1 MIQVYIISLKESQRR
16 LDTEKLV
23 LESNEKFK
31 GRCVFQIF
39 DAISPKHED
48 FEKFVQELYDAQ
60 SMLKSDWFHSDY
72 CYQELLPQEFGCYL
86 SHYLLWKE
94 CVKTNQPVVILEDD
108 VTLESNFMQALEDCL
123 KSPFDF
129 VRLYGHYWGGHK
141 TNLCALPI
149 YTEAEEA
156 DYTEAEETDY
166 YIKAEAP
173 IENHEVTP
181 PNSTQDTQQDFIN
194 ETQQNPKEPFE
205 PCKIAPQKIS
215 FNQVV
220 FKKIKRKLNHF
231 IGNILAR
238 TEVYKKL
245 VAKYDELTGKYD
257 ELTGK
262 YDELTGKY
270 DELTGKYDE
279 LTGKYDELT
288 GKYDE
293 LTGKYDELTGKYD
306 ELTGK
311 YDELTGK
318 YDELT
323 GKYDELTGKYESL
336 LAKEANIKETFWE
349 RRADNEK
356 EAFFLEH
363 FYLTSVYVSTT
374 AGYYI
379 TPKGTKTFIEATER
393 FKIIEPVDMF
403 INNPTYHDIA
413 NFTYMPCPVSL
424 NKHAFNSTI
433 QNAKK
438 PDISLKPPKKSYF
451 DNLFYHQLNTR
462 KCLRAFHKYSKQY
475 DHLKTPK
482 EV

>member
-1 MIQVYIISLKESQRR
+1 MTQVYIISLKESQRR

-31 GRCVFQIF
+31 WRCVFQIF
-39 DAISPKHED
+39 DAISPKHQD
-48 FEKFVQELYDAQ
+48 FEKFVQELYD
-60 SMLKSDWFHSDY
+60 SSSLLKSDWFHSDY

-86 SHYLLWKE
+86 SHYFLWKE
-94 CVKTNQPVVILEDD
+94 CVKLNQPVVILEDD

-156 DYTEAEETDY
+156 EASIEKT
-166 YIKAEAP
+166 P
-173 IENHEVTP
+173 VENHEVTP
-181 PNSTQDTQQDFIN
+181 PPPNPTQDAQQDCIIETQQD
-194 ETQQNPKEPFE
+194 PKELSE
-205 PCKIAPQKIS
+205 PCKIAPQKTS
-215 FNQVV
+215 FNPVV
-220 FKKIKRKLNHF
+220 FKKIKRKLNRF
-231 IGNILAR
+231 IGSILAR
-238 TEVYKKL
+238 TEVYKNI
-245 VAKYDELTGKYD
+245 V
-257 ELTGK
+257 
-262 YDELTGKY
+262 
-270 DELTGKYDE
+270 
-279 LTGKYDELT
+279 
-288 GKYDE
+288 
-293 LTGKYDELTGKYD
+293 GKYDELTGKYD

-336 LAKEANIKETFWE
+336 LAKETNIKETFWE
-349 RRADNEK
+349 RRADSEK

-363 FYLTSVYVSTT
+363 FYLTSVYVATT
-374 AGYYI
+374 AGYYL
-379 TPKGTKTFIEATER
+379 TPKGAKTFIEATER

-403 INNPTYHDIA
+403 INNPTYHDVA
-413 NFTYMPCPVSL
+413 NFTYLPCPVSL

-438 PDISLKPPKKSYF
+438 PDISLKPPRKSYF
-451 DNLFYHQLNTR
+451 DNLFYHKFNAR
-462 KCLRAFHKYSKQY
+462 KCLKAFNKYSKQY
-475 DHLKTPK
+475 APLKTPK

>member
-1 MIQVYIISLKESQRR
+1 MTQVYIISLKESQRR

-94 CVKTNQPVVILEDD
+94 CVKLNQPVVILEDD
-108 VTLESNFMQALEDCL
+108 VALESNFMQALEDCL

-141 TNLCALPI
+141 TNLHSLPI
-149 YTEAEEA
+149 YTE
-156 DYTEAEETDY
+156 TEAP
-166 YIKAEAP
+166 EAP
-173 IENHEVTP
+173 IENYEVTP
-181 PNSTQDTQQDFIN
+181 PPPNPTQDVQQDCIIETQQD
-194 ETQQNPKEPFE
+194 PKGLSE

-215 FNQVV
+215 FNPVV

-245 VAKYDELTGKYD
+245 TGKYDDLTGKYD
-257 ELTGK
+257 DLTGK
-262 YDELTGKY
+262 YDDLT
-270 DELTGKYDE
+270 T
-279 LTGKYDELT
+279 
-288 GKYDE
+288 
-293 LTGKYDELTGKYD
+293 
-306 ELTGK
+306 
-311 YDELTGK
+311 
-318 YDELT
+318 
-323 GKYDELTGKYESL
+323 KYESL
-336 LAKEANIKETFWE
+336 LAKETNIKETFWE
-349 RRADNEK
+349 RRADSEK

-363 FYLTSVYVSTT
+363 FYLTSVYVATT
-374 AGYYI
+374 AGYYL
-379 TPKGTKTFIEATER
+379 TPKGAKTFIEATER

-403 INNPTYHDIA
+403 MNNPTYHDVA
-413 NFTYMPCPVSL
+413 NFTYLPCPISL

-438 PDISLKPPKKSYF
+438 PDISLKPPRKSYF
-451 DNLFYHQLNTR
+451 DNLFYHKFNAR
-462 KCLRAFHKYSKQY
+462 KCLKAFHKYSKQY
-475 DHLKTPK
+475 APLKTPK

>member
-1 MIQVYIISLKESQRR
+1 MISVYIISLKESQRR

-31 GRCVFQIF
+31 GRCAFQIF

-60 SMLKSDWFHSDY
+60 SMLKSDWFHSDW
-72 CYQELLPQEFGCYL
+72 CCGELLPQEFGCYL

-94 CVKTNQPVVILEDD
+94 CVKTDQPIIILEDD
-108 VTLESNFMQALEDCL
+108 VVLESNFMQALEDCL

-129 VRLYGHYWGGHK
+129 VKLFGWYWNFHK
-141 TNLCALPI
+141 TNLHTLPL
-149 YTEAEEA
+149 ERDAVGSA
-156 DYTEAEETDY
+156 GETPIEDHA
-166 YIKAEAP
+166 KAEKAEVP

-181 PNSTQDTQQDFIN
+181 PHNPAQDTQQDFII
-194 ETQQNPKEPFE
+194 ETQQNPKELSE

-245 VAKYDELTGKYD
+245 TGKYDDLTGKYD
-257 ELTGK
+257 DLTGK
-262 YDELTGKY
+262 YD
-270 DELTGKYDE
+270 D
-279 LTGKYDELT
+279 
-288 GKYDE
+288 
-293 LTGKYDELTGKYD
+293 
-306 ELTGK
+306 
-311 YDELTGK
+311 
-318 YDELT
+318 
-323 GKYDELTGKYESL
+323 LTGKYESL

-349 RRADNEK
+349 RRADSEK
-356 EAFFLEH
+356 EALFLEH
-363 FYLTSVYVSTT
+363 FYLTSVYVAST

-379 TPKGTKTFIEATER
+379 TPKGAKTFIEATER

-403 INNPTYHDIA
+403 INNPTYHDVA
-413 NFTYMPCPVSL
+413 TLTYLPLPVSL
-424 NKHAFNSTI
+424 NKHCKISTI
-433 QNAKK
+433 QNLKK
-438 PDISLKPPKKSYF
+438 SDISLIGPKKSYF
-451 DNLFYHQLNTR
+451 DNLFYDQLNTR

-475 DHLKTPK
+475 APLKTPK

>member
-1 MIQVYIISLKESQRR
+1 MISVYIISLKESQRR
-16 LDTEKLV
+16 LDTKKLV
-23 LESNEKFK
+23 LKSNEKFK

-149 YTEAEEA
+149 YTENEEA
-156 DYTEAEETDY
+156 EASIEET
-166 YIKAEAP
+166 P
-173 IENHEVTP
+173 IENYEVTP
-181 PNSTQDTQQDFIN
+181 PPPNPTQDAQQDCII
-194 ETQQNPKEPFE
+194 ETQQEELSN

-245 VAKYDELTGKYD
+245 
-257 ELTGK
+257 
-262 YDELTGKY
+262 
-270 DELTGKYDE
+270 
-279 LTGKYDELT
+279 
-288 GKYDE
+288 
-293 LTGKYDELTGKYD
+293 
-306 ELTGK
+306 
-311 YDELTGK
+311 TGK

-336 LAKEANIKETFWE
+336 LAKETNIKETFWE
-349 RRADNEK
+349 SRADNEK
-356 EAFFLEH
+356 EALFLEH
-363 FYLTSVYVSTT
+363 FYLTSVYVATT
-374 AGYYI
+374 VGYYL
-379 TPKGTKTFIEATER
+379 TPKGAKTFIEATER

-403 INNPTYHDIA
+403 INNPTYHDVA
-413 NFTYMPCPVSL
+413 NFTYLPCPISL

-438 PDISLKPPKKSYF
+438 PDISLKPPRKSYF
-451 DNLFYHQLNTR
+451 DNLFYHKFNAQ
-462 KCLRAFHKYSKQY
+462 KCLKAFHKYSKQY
-475 DHLKTPK
+475 APLKTPK

>member
-1 MIQVYIISLKESQRR
+1 MIGVYIISLKESQRR

-23 LESNEKFK
+23 SESNEKFK

-48 FEKFVQELYDAQ
+48 FEKLLQELYDAQ
-60 SMLKSDWFHSDY
+60 SLLQSDWFHSDY
-72 CYQELLPQEFGCYL
+72 CYQELLPREFGCYL

-94 CVKTNQPVVILEDD
+94 CVKLNQPVVILEDD
-108 VTLESNFMQALEDCL
+108 VALESNFMQALEDCL

-129 VRLYGHYWGGHK
+129 VRLYRHYWGGHK

-149 YTEAEEA
+149 YTEAEA
-156 DYTEAEETDY
+156 PET
-166 YIKAEAP
+166 P

-181 PNSTQDTQQDFIN
+181 PNSTRDTQQDFII
-194 ETQQNPKEPFE
+194 ETQQDPKELSE

-231 IGNILAR
+231 IGNILVR
-238 TEVYKKL
+238 TEAYKK
-245 VAKYDELTGKYD
+245 
-257 ELTGK
+257 
-262 YDELTGKY
+262 
-270 DELTGKYDE
+270 
-279 LTGKYDELT
+279 
-288 GKYDE
+288 
-293 LTGKYDELTGKYD
+293 
-306 ELTGK
+306 LTGK

-349 RRADNEK
+349 RRADSEK
-356 EAFFLEH
+356 EALFLEH
-363 FYLTSVYVSTT
+363 FYLTSVYVAST

-379 TPKGTKTFIEATER
+379 TPKGAKAFIEATER

-403 INNPTYHDIA
+403 INNPTYHDVA
-413 NFTYMPCPVSL
+413 NFTYVPCPVSL

-438 PDISLKPPKKSYF
+438 PNISLKPPKKSYF

-462 KCLRAFHKYSKQY
+462 KCLKAFHKYSRRY
-475 DHLKTPK
+475 NHLKTPK
-482 EV
+482 ES

>member
-1 MIQVYIISLKESQRR
+1 MTQVYIISLKESQRR
-16 LDTEKLV
+16 LGTEKLV

-39 DAISPKHED
+39 DAISPKHQD
-48 FEKFVQELYDAQ
+48 FEKFVQELYD
-60 SMLKSDWFHSDY
+60 SSNLLKSDWFHSDY

-108 VTLESNFMQALEDCL
+108 TVLESNFMQALEDCL

-141 TNLCALPI
+141 TNLNSLPI
-149 YTEAEEA
+149 YTETEEVEASIENHAE
-156 DYTEAEETDY
+156 TEASMEKT
-166 YIKAEAP
+166 P

-181 PNSTQDTQQDFIN
+181 PPPNPTQDAQQDCIIETQQD
-194 ETQQNPKEPFE
+194 PKELSE
-205 PCKIAPQKIS
+205 PCKIASQKIS

-238 TEVYKKL
+238 TEVYKK
-245 VAKYDELTGKYD
+245 
-257 ELTGK
+257 
-262 YDELTGKY
+262 
-270 DELTGKYDE
+270 
-279 LTGKYDELT
+279 
-288 GKYDE
+288 
-293 LTGKYDELTGKYD
+293 LTGKYD

-336 LAKEANIKETFWE
+336 LAKETNIKETFWE
-349 RRADNEK
+349 SRADNEK
-356 EAFFLEH
+356 EELFLEH
-363 FYLTSVYVSTT
+363 FYLTSVYVATT

-379 TPKGTKTFIEATER
+379 TPKGAKTFIEATER
-393 FKIIEPVDMF
+393 FKIIELVDMF
-403 INNPTYHDIA
+403 INNPTYHDVA
-413 NFTYMPCPVSL
+413 NFTYLPCPISL

-433 QNAKK
+433 QDAKK

-451 DNLFYHQLNTR
+451 DNLFYHKFNAQ
-462 KCLRAFHKYSKQY
+462 KCLKAFHKYSKQY
-475 DHLKTPK
+475 APLKTPK

>member
-1 MIQVYIISLKESQRR
+1 M
-16 LDTEKLV
+16 DTEKLV

-39 DAISPKHED
+39 DAISPKHQD
-48 FEKFVQELYDAQ
+48 FEKLLQELYDAQ
-60 SMLKSDWFHSDY
+60 SMLKSDWFHSDW
-72 CYQELLPQEFGCYL
+72 CCGELLPQEFGCYL

-94 CVKTNQPVVILEDD
+94 CVKLNQPVVILEDD
-108 VTLESNFMQALEDCL
+108 VALEPNFMQALEDCL

-129 VRLYGHYWGGHK
+129 VKLFGWYWNFHK
-141 TNLCALPI
+141 TNLCTLPLERDAVESMGETPI
-149 YTEAEEA
+149 EDHAKTKEAEV
-156 DYTEAEETDY
+156 
-166 YIKAEAP
+166 P

-181 PNSTQDTQQDFIN
+181 PHNPTQDTQQDFII
-194 ETQQNPKEPFE
+194 ETQQDPKELSE
-205 PCKIAPQKIS
+205 PCKIAPQKTS

-220 FKKIKRKLNHF
+220 FKKIKRKLNRF

-238 TEVYKKL
+238 TEVYKK
-245 VAKYDELTGKYD
+245 
-257 ELTGK
+257 
-262 YDELTGKY
+262 
-270 DELTGKYDE
+270 

-349 RRADNEK
+349 RRADSE
-356 EAFFLEH
+356 EEVFFLEH
-363 FYLTSVYVSTT
+363 FYLTSVYVAST

-379 TPKGTKTFIEATER
+379 TPKGAKTFIEATER

-413 NFTYMPCPVSL
+413 TLTYLPLPVSL
-424 NKHAFNSTI
+424 NKHCKISTI
-433 QNAKK
+433 QNLKK
-438 PDISLKPPKKSYF
+438 SDISLIGPKKSYF
-451 DNLFYHQLNTR
+451 DNLFYDQLNTR
-462 KCLRAFHKYSKQY
+462 KCLKAFHKYSRRY
-475 DHLKTPK
+475 APLKTPK

>member
-1 MIQVYIISLKESQRR
+1 MISVYIISLKESQRR

-23 LESNEKFK
+23 SESNEKFK

-60 SMLKSDWFHSDY
+60 SMLKSDWFHSDW
-72 CYQELLPQEFGCYL
+72 CRGELLPQEFGCYL

-94 CVKTNQPVVILEDD
+94 CVKLNQPVVILEDD
-108 VTLESNFMQALEDCL
+108 VALESNFMQALEDCL

-129 VRLYGHYWGGHK
+129 VKLFGWYWNFHK
-141 TNLCALPI
+141 TNLRTLPL
-149 YTEAEEA
+149 ERDAVESMG
-156 DYTEAEETDY
+156 ETPIEDHA
-166 YIKAEAP
+166 KTKEAEAP

-181 PNSTQDTQQDFIN
+181 PPHNPTQDVQQDFII
-194 ETQQNPKEPFE
+194 ETQQDPKELSE
-205 PCKIAPQKIS
+205 PCKIAPQKTS

-245 VAKYDELTGKYD
+245 TGKYD
-257 ELTGK
+257 
-262 YDELTGKY
+262 D
-270 DELTGKYDE
+270 
-279 LTGKYDELT
+279 
-288 GKYDE
+288 
-293 LTGKYDELTGKYD
+293 
-306 ELTGK
+306 
-311 YDELTGK
+311 
-318 YDELT
+318 
-323 GKYDELTGKYESL
+323 LTGKYESL

-349 RRADNEK
+349 RRADSEE

-363 FYLTSVYVSTT
+363 FYLTSVYVAST

-379 TPKGTKTFIEATER
+379 TPKGAKTFIEATER

-403 INNPTYHDIA
+403 INNPTYHDVA
-413 NFTYMPCPVSL
+413 TLTYLPLPVSL
-424 NKHAFNSTI
+424 NKHCKISTI
-433 QNAKK
+433 QNLKK
-438 PDISLKPPKKSYF
+438 SDISLSGPKKSYL
-451 DNLFYHQLNTR
+451 DNLLYDQLNTR
-462 KCLRAFHKYSKQY
+462 KCLKAFHKYSKQY
-475 DHLKTPK
+475 AHLKTPK

>member
-39 DAISPKHED
+39 DAISPKHQD
-48 FEKFVQELYDAQ
+48 FEKFVQELYDVQ

-94 CVKTNQPVVILEDD
+94 CVKTDQPVVILEDD
-108 VTLESNFMQALEDCL
+108 VVLESNFMQALEDCL

-149 YTEAEEA
+149 YTEV
-156 DYTEAEETDY
+156 EETDY
-166 YIKAEAP
+166 TEIEETEAP
-173 IENHEVTP
+173 IENHEVTPPP

-194 ETQQNPKEPFE
+194 ETQQNSKEPSN

-220 FKKIKRKLNHF
+220 FKKIKRKLNRF

-245 VAKYDELTGKYD
+245 VAKYDDLTGKYDDLTGKYDDLTGKYD

-262 YDELTGKY
+262 YDDLTGKY
-270 DELTGKYDE
+270 DDLTGKYD
-279 LTGKYDELT
+279 D
-288 GKYDE
+288 
-293 LTGKYDELTGKYD
+293 
-306 ELTGK
+306 
-311 YDELTGK
+311 
-318 YDELT
+318 LT

-336 LAKEANIKETFWE
+336 LAKETNIKETFWE
-349 RRADNEK
+349 RRADSEK

-374 AGYYI
+374 AGYYL
-379 TPKGTKTFIEATER
+379 TPKGAKTFIEATER

-413 NFTYMPCPVSL
+413 NFTYVPCPVSL

-451 DNLFYHQLNTR
+451 DNLFYHQLNTK

-475 DHLKTPK
+475 APLKTPK

>member
-16 LDTEKLV
+16 LDTEKLI
-23 LESNEKFK
+23 LESNEKFR

-72 CYQELLPQEFGCYL
+72 CYQELLPREFGCYL
-86 SHYLLWKE
+86 SHYFLWKE
-94 CVKTNQPVVILEDD
+94 CVKTDQPVVILEDD
-108 VTLESNFMQALEDCL
+108 VVLEPNFMQALEDCL

-141 TNLCALPI
+141 TNLCTLPI
-149 YTEAEEA
+149 YTEVEETG
-156 DYTEAEETDY
+156 YTEIEETDY
-166 YIKAEAP
+166 IEAEAP

-181 PNSTQDTQQDFIN
+181 PPPNSTQDMQQDFIN
-194 ETQQNPKEPFE
+194 ETQQNPKEPSN
-205 PCKIAPQKIS
+205 PCKIAPQKVS

-293 LTGKYDELTGKYD
+293 LTGKYDELTGKY
-306 ELTGK
+306 
-311 YDELTGK
+311 
-318 YDELT
+318 
-323 GKYDELTGKYESL
+323 ESL

-349 RRADNEK
+349 RRADSEK

-379 TPKGTKTFIEATER
+379 TPKGAKTFIEATER

-413 NFTYMPCPVSL
+413 NFTYVPCPVSL

-438 PDISLKPPKKSYF
+438 LDISLKPPKKSYF
-451 DNLFYHQLNTR
+451 DNLFYHQLNTK

-475 DHLKTPK
+475 APLKTPK

>member
-1 MIQVYIISLKESQRR
+1 MIQVHIISLKESQRR

-108 VTLESNFMQALEDCL
+108 VALKSNFMQALEDCL

-149 YTEAEEA
+149 YTEAE
-156 DYTEAEETDY
+156 
-166 YIKAEAP
+166 AP
-173 IENHEVTP
+173 IENHEVTPPP

-194 ETQQNPKEPFE
+194 ETQQKEPSD
-205 PCKIAPQKIS
+205 PCKIVPQKVS

-311 YDELTGK
+311 Y
-318 YDELT
+318 
-323 GKYDELTGKYESL
+323 ESL
-336 LAKEANIKETFWE
+336 LAKETNIKETFWE
-349 RRADNEK
+349 RRADSEK

-363 FYLTSVYVSTT
+363 FYLTSVYVAST
-374 AGYYI
+374 AGYYL
-379 TPKGTKTFIEATER
+379 TPKGAKTFIEATER

-413 NFTYMPCPVSL
+413 NFTYVPCPVSL
-424 NKHAFNSTI
+424 NKHAFSSTI

-475 DHLKTPK
+475 APLKTPK

>member
-1 MIQVYIISLKESQRR
+1 MTQVYIISLKESQRR
-16 LDTEKLV
+16 LGTEKLV

-39 DAISPKHED
+39 DAISPKHQD
-48 FEKFVQELYDAQ
+48 FEKFIQELYD
-60 SMLKSDWFHSDY
+60 SSSLLKSDWFHSDY

-94 CVKTNQPVVILEDD
+94 CVKLNQPVVILEDD
-108 VTLESNFMQALEDCL
+108 VALESNFMQALEDCL

-141 TNLCALPI
+141 TNLHSLPI
-149 YTEAEEA
+149 YTE
-156 DYTEAEETDY
+156 TEAPET
-166 YIKAEAP
+166 P
-173 IENHEVTP
+173 IENYEVTP
-181 PNSTQDTQQDFIN
+181 PPNSAQDVQQDSIIETQQD
-194 ETQQNPKEPFE
+194 PKELPE
-205 PCKIAPQKIS
+205 PCKIAPQKTS
-215 FNQVV
+215 FNPVV
-220 FKKIKRKLNHF
+220 FKKIKRKLNRF
-231 IGNILAR
+231 IGSILAR
-238 TEVYKKL
+238 TEVYKK
-245 VAKYDELTGKYD
+245 
-257 ELTGK
+257 
-262 YDELTGKY
+262 
-270 DELTGKYDE
+270 
-279 LTGKYDELT
+279 
-288 GKYDE
+288 
-293 LTGKYDELTGKYD
+293 
-306 ELTGK
+306 LTGK

-349 RRADNEK
+349 RRADSEK

-363 FYLTSVYVSTT
+363 FYLTSVYVAST

-379 TPKGTKTFIEATER
+379 TPKGAKTFIEATER

-403 INNPTYHDIA
+403 MNNPTYHDVA
-413 NFTYMPCPVSL
+413 NFTYLPCPISL

-438 PDISLKPPKKSYF
+438 PDISLKPPRKSYF
-451 DNLFYHQLNTR
+451 DNLFYHNFNAR
-462 KCLRAFHKYSKQY
+462 KCLKAFHKYSRRY
-475 DHLKTPK
+475 APLKTPK

>member
-39 DAISPKHED
+39 DAISPKHQD

-60 SMLKSDWFHSDY
+60 NMLKSDWFHSDY
-72 CYQELLPQEFGCYL
+72 CYQELLPREFGCYL

-108 VTLESNFMQALEDCL
+108 AMLESNFMQALEDCL

-141 TNLCALPI
+141 TNLHALPI

-156 DYTEAEETDY
+156 DYYTEVEETIYTETEETDY
-166 YIKAEAP
+166 YIEAEAP

-181 PNSTQDTQQDFIN
+181 PPPNSTQDTQQDFVN
-194 ETQQNPKEPFE
+194 ETQQNPKEPSN
-205 PCKIAPQKIS
+205 PCKIVPQKIS

-245 VAKYDELTGKYD
+245 VAKYDDLTGKYD
-257 ELTGK
+257 DLTGK
-262 YDELTGKY
+262 YDDLTGKY
-270 DELTGKYDE
+270 DDLTGKYDD
-279 LTGKYDELT
+279 LTGKYD
-288 GKYDE
+288 D
-293 LTGKYDELTGKYD
+293 
-306 ELTGK
+306 
-311 YDELTGK
+311 
-318 YDELT
+318 
-323 GKYDELTGKYESL
+323 LTGKYESL

-349 RRADNEK
+349 RRADSEK

-374 AGYYI
+374 AGYYL
-379 TPKGTKTFIEATER
+379 TPKGAKTFIEATER

-413 NFTYMPCPVSL
+413 NFTYVPCPVSL

-475 DHLKTPK
+475 APFKNP
-482 EV
+482 

>member
-1 MIQVYIISLKESQRR
+1 MTQVYIISLKESQRR

-23 LESNEKFK
+23 LESNGKFK

-39 DAISPKHED
+39 DAISPKHQD
-48 FEKFVQELYDAQ
+48 FEKLVQELYDSS

-94 CVKTNQPVVILEDD
+94 CVKTNQPIIILEDD
-108 VTLESNFMQALEDCL
+108 VVLESNFMQALEDCL

-141 TNLCALPI
+141 TNLHSLPI
-149 YTEAEEA
+149 YTETEE
-156 DYTEAEETDY
+156 TEASMEKT
-166 YIKAEAP
+166 P

-181 PNSTQDTQQDFIN
+181 PPPDPAQDAQQDCIIETQQD
-194 ETQQNPKEPFE
+194 PKELSE
-205 PCKIAPQKIS
+205 HCKIAPQKIS

-220 FKKIKRKLNHF
+220 FKKIKRKINHF

-245 VAKYDELTGKYD
+245 TGKYD
-257 ELTGK
+257 ELTTK
-262 YDELTGKY
+262 YDELTKKY
-270 DELTGKYDE
+270 DELTKKYDE
-279 LTGKYDELT
+279 LTKKYDELT
-288 GKYDE
+288 K
-293 LTGKYDELTGKYD
+293 
-306 ELTGK
+306 
-311 YDELTGK
+311 
-318 YDELT
+318 
-323 GKYDELTGKYESL
+323 KYDELTGKYESL

-349 RRADNEK
+349 RRADSEK
-356 EAFFLEH
+356 EALFLEH
-363 FYLTSVYVSTT
+363 FYLTSVYVATT
-374 AGYYI
+374 AGYYL
-379 TPKGTKTFIEATER
+379 TPKGAKTFIEATER

-403 INNPTYHDIA
+403 MNNPTYHDVA
-413 NFTYMPCPVSL
+413 NLTYLPCPISL

-451 DNLFYHQLNTR
+451 DNLFYHKFNAR
-462 KCLRAFHKYSKQY
+462 KCLKAFHKYSRRY
-475 DHLKTPK
+475 APLKTPK

>member
-1 MIQVYIISLKESQRR
+1 MIGVYIISLKESQRR

-48 FEKFVQELYDAQ
+48 FKKLLQELYDAQ
-60 SMLKSDWFHSDY
+60 SLLQSDWYHSY
-72 CYQELLPQEFGCYL
+72 VGAGLTLPELGCYL

-94 CVKTNQPVVILEDD
+94 CVKLNQPVVILEDD
-108 VTLESNFMQALEDCL
+108 VALESNFMQALEDCL

-141 TNLCALPI
+141 TNLHALPI
-149 YTEAEEA
+149 YTENEE
-156 DYTEAEETDY
+156 TEASIEET
-166 YIKAEAP
+166 P
-173 IENHEVTP
+173 IENYEVTP
-181 PNSTQDTQQDFIN
+181 PNPTQDAQQDSIIETQQD
-194 ETQQNPKEPFE
+194 PKELSE

-231 IGNILAR
+231 IGSILAR
-238 TEVYKKL
+238 TEVYKK
-245 VAKYDELTGKYD
+245 
-257 ELTGK
+257 
-262 YDELTGKY
+262 
-270 DELTGKYDE
+270 
-279 LTGKYDELT
+279 
-288 GKYDE
+288 
-293 LTGKYDELTGKYD
+293 
-306 ELTGK
+306 
-311 YDELTGK
+311 
-318 YDELT
+318 LT

-349 RRADNEK
+349 RRADSEK
-356 EAFFLEH
+356 EALFLEH
-363 FYLTSVYVSTT
+363 FYLTSVYVAST

-379 TPKGTKTFIEATER
+379 TPKGAKAFIEATER

-403 INNPTYHDIA
+403 INNPTYHDVA
-413 NFTYMPCPVSL
+413 NFTYVPCPVSL

-438 PDISLKPPKKSYF
+438 PNISLKPPKKSYF
-451 DNLFYHQLNTR
+451 DNLFYNQLNTR
-462 KCLRAFHKYSKQY
+462 KCLKAFHKYSKQY
-475 DHLKTPK
+475 APLKTPK

>member
-1 MIQVYIISLKESQRR
+1 MIQVYTISLKESQRR

-39 DAISPKHED
+39 DAISPKHQD
-48 FEKFVQELYDAQ
+48 FEKFVQELYDVQ

-72 CYQELLPQEFGCYL
+72 CYQELLPREFGCYL
-86 SHYLLWKE
+86 SHYFLWKE
-94 CVKTNQPVVILEDD
+94 CVKTDQPVIILEDD
-108 VTLESNFMQALEDCL
+108 VALESNFMQALEDCL

-141 TNLCALPI
+141 TNLRALPI
-149 YTEAEEA
+149 YTEV
-156 DYTEAEETDY
+156 EETDY
-166 YIKAEAP
+166 TEIEEAEAP

-181 PNSTQDTQQDFIN
+181 PPPNSTQDMQQDFIN
-194 ETQQNPKEPFE
+194 ETQQNPKEPSE

-238 TEVYKKL
+238 TEAYKKL
-245 VAKYDELTGKYD
+245 VAKYDDLTGKYD
-257 ELTGK
+257 DLTGK
-262 YDELTGKY
+262 YDDLTGKY
-270 DELTGKYDE
+270 DDLTGKYDD
-279 LTGKYDELT
+279 LIGKYDDLI
-288 GKYDE
+288 GKYD
-293 LTGKYDELTGKYD
+293 D
-306 ELTGK
+306 
-311 YDELTGK
+311 
-318 YDELT
+318 
-323 GKYDELTGKYESL
+323 LTGKYESL

-374 AGYYI
+374 AGYYL
-379 TPKGTKTFIEATER
+379 TPKGAKTFIEATER

-413 NFTYMPCPVSL
+413 NFTYVPCPVSL

-451 DNLFYHQLNTR
+451 DNLFYDQLNTK

>member
-72 CYQELLPQEFGCYL
+72 CYQELLPREFGCYL

-94 CVKTNQPVVILEDD
+94 CVKTDQPVVILEDD
-108 VTLESNFMQALEDCL
+108 VTLEFNFMQALEDCL

-141 TNLCALPI
+141 TNLRALPI
-149 YTEAEEA
+149 YTEV
-156 DYTEAEETDY
+156 EET
-166 YIKAEAP
+166 EAP

-181 PNSTQDTQQDFIN
+181 PPPNSTQDTQQDLIN
-194 ETQQNPKEPFE
+194 ETQQNPKEPSN
-205 PCKIAPQKIS
+205 PCKIVPQKIS

-245 VAKYDELTGKYD
+245 LAKYDD
-257 ELTGK
+257 
-262 YDELTGKY
+262 
-270 DELTGKYDE
+270 
-279 LTGKYDELT
+279 
-288 GKYDE
+288 

-336 LAKEANIKETFWE
+336 LAKETNIKETFWE
-349 RRADNEK
+349 RRADSEK

-379 TPKGTKTFIEATER
+379 TPKGAEIFIEATER

-413 NFTYMPCPVSL
+413 NFTYVPCPVSL

-475 DHLKTPK
+475 APLKTPK

>member
-1 MIQVYIISLKESQRR
+1 MTQVYIISLKESQRR

-23 LESNEKFK
+23 SESNEKFK

-48 FEKFVQELYDAQ
+48 FEKFIQELYD
-60 SMLKSDWFHSDY
+60 SSSLLKSDWFHSDY

-141 TNLCALPI
+141 TNLCSLPI
-149 YTEAEEA
+149 YTENEE
-156 DYTEAEETDY
+156 TEASIEKT
-166 YIKAEAP
+166 P

-181 PNSTQDTQQDFIN
+181 PPPPPNPTQDTQQDFIM
-194 ETQQNPKEPFE
+194 ETQQEPSE
-205 PCKIAPQKIS
+205 SCKIAPQKIS

-220 FKKIKRKLNHF
+220 FKKIKRKLNRF

-238 TEVYKKL
+238 TEVYKK
-245 VAKYDELTGKYD
+245 
-257 ELTGK
+257 
-262 YDELTGKY
+262 
-270 DELTGKYDE
+270 
-279 LTGKYDELT
+279 
-288 GKYDE
+288 
-293 LTGKYDELTGKYD
+293 
-306 ELTGK
+306 
-311 YDELTGK
+311 
-318 YDELT
+318 LT

-336 LAKEANIKETFWE
+336 LAKETNIKETFWE
-349 RRADNEK
+349 SRADSEK
-356 EAFFLEH
+356 EALFLEH
-363 FYLTSVYVSTT
+363 FYLTSVYVATT
-374 AGYYI
+374 AGYYL
-379 TPKGTKTFIEATER
+379 TPKGAKTFIEATER

-403 INNPTYHDIA
+403 MNNPTYHDVA
-413 NFTYMPCPVSL
+413 NFTYLPCPISL

-438 PDISLKPPKKSYF
+438 PDISLKPPRKSYF
-451 DNLFYHQLNTR
+451 DNLFYHKFNAQ
-462 KCLRAFHKYSKQY
+462 KCLKAFHKYSRRY
-475 DHLKTPK
+475 APLKTPK